1 MADIIGSVQV
11 KSRRQTRRRAGRR
24 RRSRSFC
31 VCSSALLAFAFVG
44 QAADPL
50 RLVNTIPLTGVQGR
64 IDHMAVDVAG
74 HRLFVAA
81 LGNNTLEVV
90 DIAAGKRIHT
100 ITGLHEPQ
108 GIAYVPDRNRIYVAN
123 GEDGTLKVYDGS
135 SYALVGAV
143 DFGSDAD
150 NVRYDAAA
158 RQIYVG
164 YGEGSLGIVDEMTG
178 KRTADIP
185 LSGHPES
192 FQLEQSSPRIFVNVP
207 TAGHVA
213 IVDRHGRSVTGK
225 WPLPGNQA
233 NFPMA
238 LDEAGRTLFV
248 GCRRPAHVAVFDTG
262 SGKLAATVPCVG
274 DTDDLFYDAAL
285 QRLYVSGGEGFLSV
299 IARDNRGSYRPLA
312 KIPTATGARTSL
324 FVPQLKR
331 LYLAVPHRGAQ
342 HAEIRIYET
351 QP

>member
-1 MADIIGSVQV
+1 MADIIPSAQV
-11 KSRRQTRRRAGRR
+11 KLSRPARYRACRRL
-24 RRSRSFC
+24 SCTFC
-31 VCSSALLAFAFVG
+31 VRASLLLAFALVA

-50 RLVNTIPLTGVQGR
+50 RLVHTIPLTGVQGR

-74 HRLFVAA
+74 RRLFVAA
-81 LGNNTLEVV
+81 LGNNTVEVV
-90 DIAAGKRIHT
+90 DISAGKRAHT

-123 GEDGTLKVYDGS
+123 GEDGTLKIYDGS
-135 SYALVGAV
+135 SYAVVGAV
-143 DFGSDAD
+143 DFGRDAD

-158 RQIYVG
+158 RQVYVG
-164 YGEGSLGIVDEMTG
+164 YGDGSLGIVDEITG
-178 KRTADIP
+178 KRTGDIP

-192 FQLEQSSPRIFVNVP
+192 FQLEQSSRRIFVNVP

-213 IVDRHGRSVTGK
+213 VVDRHGRSVTVK
-225 WPLPGNQA
+225 WPLPGNPA

-262 SGKLAATVPCVG
+262 SGKLITTVPCAG

-285 QRLYVSGGEGFLSV
+285 RRLYVSGGEGFLSI
-299 IARDNRGSYRPLA
+299 IARGDHGSYQSLA
-312 KIPTATGARTSL
+312 KIPTAGGARTSL

-331 LYLAVPHRGAQ
+331 LYLAVPYRGAQ
-342 HAEIRIYET
+342 HAEIRVYET